1 MQETAGKNR
10 ESLRRFILIAVGL
23 GCMLAYSRAF
33 ATGFAGSLPMAGE
46 PAMADLSA
54 ACSMARVAAVILM
67 VVAGCAL
74 RVSIGR
80 LALAL
85 CGAAM
90 AISAFALSGGCTVA
104 EGMPFALLAGV
115 SSGIVMLAMFML
127 LSHLDIR
134 DIVVSSLGGLFV
146 GGALIGG
153 LMRLDALPALAIL
166 IASGLVSA
174 LFFLVVD
181 PRLESCKADG
191 LPNGKHLAAFP
202 WFASIAFIVGG
213 IVSSLFYGA
222 FTTLGWDVAGQVN
235 YPLFG
240 VSIVLVLG
248 ATVYIVLQGE
258 EAVAAAW
265 VPLFSVILLSMA
277 LACFNDAEL
286 APSVAA
292 LLLASVFSYHFLR
305 WMVLPALISFSGVP
319 RMLACGIVLVLTS
332 SFFGVG
338 WGASTAAML
347 PEGLR
352 EQGGFVAFIALML
365 LVVLA
370 AALWVNRA
378 RLESERMQRES
389 LGIELD
395 ATTALLKNA
404 QERLE
409 QLSSQIELAPE
420 PAPMSLDD
428 RCAALADKHGLTAR
442 EAEIFLLTAR
452 GHSSTFIAEQL
463 FISASTVR
471 FHQQN
476 IYRKFDIHS
485 RQDLLALVNDEEAS

>member
-1 MQETAGKNR
+1 
-10 ESLRRFILIAVGL
+10 
-23 GCMLAYSRAF
+23 MLAYSRAF
-33 ATGFAGSLPMAGE
+33 ATGFAGNLPMAGQ
-46 PAMADLSA
+46 PAMDDLSA
-54 ACSMARVAAVILM
+54 ACSLARVAAIILM
-67 VVAGCAL
+67 VVAGCVF

-80 LALAL
+80 LVLTL
-85 CGAAM
+85 CGVAM
-90 AISAFALSGGCTVA
+90 AISAFALSGDVTVA

-127 LSHLDIR
+127 LSRLDIR
-134 DIVVSSLGGLFV
+134 DIVVSSLGGLLA
-146 GGALIGG
+146 GGAFIGG

-166 IASGLVSA
+166 IASGLFSA
-174 LFFLVVD
+174 LFFLAVD

-191 LPNGKHLAAFP
+191 LPSGKQLSTFP
-202 WFASIAFIVGG
+202 WFATVAFIVGCV
-213 IVSSLFYGA
+213 VSSLFYGA
-222 FTTLGWDVAGQVN
+222 FTTLGWDVSGQVN

-248 ATVYIVLQGE
+248 VTSYIVLQGE
-258 EAVAAAW
+258 EAVGAAW
-265 VPLFSVILLSMA
+265 VPLFTVILLSMV
-277 LACFNDAEL
+277 LACFNNAEL

-292 LLLASVFSYHFLR
+292 LLMASVFCYHFLR

-319 RMLACGIVLVLTS
+319 RMLSCGIVLVLTS

-347 PEGLR
+347 PAGLR

-389 LGIELD
+389 LAMELD
-395 ATTALLKNA
+395 STASQLKA
-404 QERLE
+404 AHERLE
-409 QLSSQIELAPE
+409 QLASQVELAPE
-420 PAPMSLDD
+420 PTPASLED
-428 RCAALADKHGLTAR
+428 RCADLAARFGLTAR
-442 EAEIFLLTAR
+442 EEEIFLLTAR